1 MNDQLGLVVG
11 YSSVELDGL
20 FSTVRN
26 TESNLGSFLCD
37 LLREEYNADVAFLNS
52 GTFRSNCV
60 HPSGEINIKMI
71 KTILPMPDKNVM
83 LRMPGRV
90 FH

>member
-1 MNDQLGLVVG
+1 MDTELGTVVG

-20 FSTVRN
+20 FSTVRT
-26 TESNLGSFLCD
+26 TESNLGSFFCD
-37 LLREEYNADVAFLNS
+37 LIREEYCADIAFFNS

-60 HPSGEINIKMI
+60 HPVGEIDLRMI

>member
-1 MNDQLGLVVG
+1 MVVG
-11 YSSVELDGL
+11 YSAVELDGL

-26 TESNLGSFLCD
+26 TESNLGSFICD
-37 LLREEYNADVAFLNS
+37 ILRTEYDADVSFLNS
-52 GTFRSNCV
+52 GTFRSNYV

-71 KTILPMPDKNVM
+71 RTIMPMPDINVM
-83 LRMPGRV
+83 LLMPGRV